1 MRLLLAEDEEDL
13 SRALVTVLKHNNYS
27 VDAVYDGAEAL
38 DYLEN
43 GDNYDGVILDIMMP
57 KMDGITVLKTI
68 RRHGNSVRQWRR
80 RLSAETIFHERA
92 SGEDPGNDKEADGHN
107 R

>member
-68 RRHGNSVRQWRR
+68 RRHGIPFRFCCSQQGQRLMIVWRV
-80 RLSAETIFHERA
+80 
-92 SGEDPGNDKEADGHN
+92 
-107 R
+107 